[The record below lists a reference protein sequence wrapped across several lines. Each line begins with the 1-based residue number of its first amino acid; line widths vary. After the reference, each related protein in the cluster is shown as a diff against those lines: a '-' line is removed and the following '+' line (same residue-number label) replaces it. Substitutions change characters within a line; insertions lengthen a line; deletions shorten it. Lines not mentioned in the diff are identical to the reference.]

1 MRYLI
6 GIIVLFSISFSA
18 VNNNTNNKTIEIVNN
33 TNETIAKI
41 NKKKGTVDISN
52 HNNPVAR
59 FCKANGGT
67 YVPDKQICSLP
78 NNINYDAL
86 DYWSYGMDQW
96 DNTDQDFFC
105 RSFNN
110 EF

>member
-1 MRYLI
+1 MKYLI
-6 GIIVLFSISFSA
+6 GIIILFSISFSA
-18 VNNNTNNKTIEIVNN
+18 ANKKNDTVEIVNN

-52 HNNPVAR
+52 NNNPVAR
-59 FCKANGGT
+59 FCKSNGGT

-96 DNTDQDFFC
+96 DNTDQDFFNQY
-105 RSFNN
+105 FDY

>member
-41 NKKKGTVDISN
+41 NKK
-52 HNNPVAR
+52 
-59 FCKANGGT
+59 
-67 YVPDKQICSLP
+67 Q
-78 NNINYDAL
+78 
-86 DYWSYGMDQW
+86 
-96 DNTDQDFFC
+96 
-105 RSFNN
+105 
-110 EF
+110 